1 MVEKALREHEA
12 KKIRKREMIELQ
24 RAISMSKDQLEKEKK
39 EKRKK
44 LDNLLKEKKKLEK
57 SLDETTQEI
66 GEIKLWLEKENSK
79 EVKSQLGEAEKPRK
93 SEAQT
98 ENPSDAGACAQE
110 SQQVVKE
117 VEAKILSELIKSRE
131 EELECPVCTEVASP
145 PLFCCE
151 DQHLIC
157 SQCRP
162 KVNSQNSFRKCSHN
176 HEPRICVRFPPVLS
190 VEDPILPNHR
200 GIALLKEQSRSF
212 GG

>member
-1 MVEKALREHEA
+1 MREHEA

-24 RAISMSKDQLEKEKK
+24 RAIGMSKDQLEKEKK

-44 LDNLLKEKKKLEK
+44 LDNLLKEKKKLEN
-57 SLDETTQEI
+57 SLDKTKQEI
-66 GEIKLWLEKENSK
+66 EEIRRWLEKENSK
-79 EVKSQLGEAEKPRK
+79 EVKSQLGETEKPRK
-93 SEAQT
+93 SDAQP
-98 ENPSDAGACAQE
+98 EKPGDAGACAKENQQE
-110 SQQVVKE
+110 VKQ

-162 KVNSQNSFRKCSHN
+162 KVNSQNIFCKCSHN
-176 HEPRICVRFPPVLS
+176 HEWRICVRFPPVLS
-190 VEDPILPNHR
+190 VEDPTLPNHR
-200 GIALLKEQSRSF
+200 GIALLSELSRNF

>member
-12 KKIRKREMIELQ
+12 KKIWKREMIELE
-24 RAISMSKDQLEKEKK
+24 RALRMSKDQLEKEKK

-44 LDNLLKEKKKLEK
+44 LDNLLKEKKKLEN

-66 GEIKLWLEKENSK
+66 EEIKRWLEEENSN
-79 EVKSQLGEAEKPRK
+79 EVKTQLGEAEQPRK

-98 ENPSDAGACAQE
+98 ENPGDAGACAQE
-110 SQQVVKE
+110 NHQVVKQA
-117 VEAKILSELIKSRE
+117 EAKILSELIASRE
-131 EELECPVCTEVASP
+131 EELECPVCREVASL

-162 KVNSQNSFRKCSHN
+162 KVKSQNIFCKCSHD
-176 HEPRICVRFPPVLS
+176 HEWRICVRFPPVLS
-190 VEDPILPNHR
+190 VEDPTPPNHR
-200 GIALLKEQSRSF
+200 GIALLNELSRNF